1 LMWMH
6 KGKLK
11 KQFDRWV
18 SAHEL
23 HILRANVRVISCCLF
38 EYIQFLDLV
47 PFESVILL
55 WVDYSVRCK
64 WQGYP
69 INQSVKNRSVECSSR
84 RQVHFLHCCWQ
95 TGLRFKIFL
104 T

>member
-1 LMWMH
+1 MLTHLMWMH

-23 HILRANVRVISCCLF
+23 HFLRAKYVRVISCCLF

-47 PFESVILL
+47 PLEV
-55 WVDYSVRCK
+55 
-64 WQGYP
+64 
-69 INQSVKNRSVECSSR
+69 
-84 RQVHFLHCCWQ
+84 
-95 TGLRFKIFL
+95 
-104 T
+104 